1 MKTINSLFIFFII
14 TVLLAGC
21 GNDDSKS
28 DASDARGN
36 KYSGE
41 TTTITGKVI
50 DGYLEKASV
59 CVDANENG
67 RCDKTDPQS
76 KTDSQGSY
84 AIILPKSLT
93 GRGFNLLAFAVPN
106 KTIDDDYD
114 NNANQPIEK
123 GYSLSAPWGSGVI
136 TPFTSMVVGIM
147 QDDSSSKLN
156 AEERVK
162 ESLKIDSLYADYIA
176 MKLLA
181 ADKVQIAEEMHKKA
195 KMLVQ
200 VIVSIREK
208 FDKVGSRPRA
218 EGAYTHFMKDTKAM
232 SSILS
237 DIKTEL
243 QDLSSDAI
251 DYETLQALLEKKA
264 IQRIEVEHKDI
275 FELALR
281 YRDVTSADQKTQLLK
296 HYLSY
301 GVGNHSDWT
310 KSGDKIDIRLDSYAL
325 ENDQWDSVG
334 EKYVKGR
341 WRKPDDAF
349 PGLVEG
355 LTYVR
360 KDRKFKEVEPSKR
373 VAVAFDKKG
382 NILIGED
389 KFEALTVKYKLDLSR
404 LPLAL
409 QGYNIEESLDDPKKE
424 TLRFKGTFPPGA
436 EALSTTV
443 SYIKDT
449 YTIDSWKH
457 DPDGTTH
464 GLPSDTPSTLTE
476 LLNQNKFTGEKV
488 LFASNEDPHSIPTAR
503 YISELDVAIRFDL
516 SEVEQELLSGR
527 VRFYTPKEDDG
538 SEYEL
543 TNDYGTW
550 HKEKLLK
557 SGKEILRV
565 EIPKSYQSEYSAYFF
580 IARDDPYN
588 PNLQKVWRGEIT
600 RAGTKKVNGLI
611 YNKAAKKAIK
621 TAIESEAYAK

>member
-1 MKTINSLFIFFII
+1 MKTINSLFIFFIF

-21 GNDDSKS
+21 GGGNSKS
-28 DASDARGN
+28 DVSDARGN

-41 TTTITGKVI
+41 TTTIRGKVI

-76 KTDSQGSY
+76 KTDSQGNY
-84 AIILPKSLT
+84 AIILPKILA
-93 GRGFNLLAFAVPN
+93 GMEFNLLAFAVPN
-106 KTIDDDYD
+106 KTIDADWP
-114 NNANQPIEK
+114 NQPIEK

-147 QDDSSSKLN
+147 RDDSSSKLN

-162 ESLKIDSLYADYIA
+162 ESLKIDSLYTDYIA

-181 ADKVQIAEEMHKKA
+181 ADKAQTGEEMHKKA

-200 VIVSIREK
+200 VIASLRGK
-208 FDKVGSRPRA
+208 FSKVRSRPRA

-264 IQRIEVEHKDI
+264 IQRIEVEHKDS

-301 GVGNHSDWT
+301 GVGNHSNWT
-310 KSGDKIDIRLDSYAL
+310 KSGDKIDVRLDSYVL

-360 KDRKFKEVEPSKR
+360 KDRKFKEVELSKG
-373 VAVAFDKKG
+373 VAVAFDKNG
-382 NILIGED
+382 NVLMGED

-476 LLNQNKFTGEKV
+476 LLNQNKFTDEKV
-488 LFASNEDPHSIPTAR
+488 LFASDEDPSRIPTAS
-503 YISELDVAIRFDL
+503 YISELDVAIQFDL
-516 SEVEQELLSGR
+516 SEVEQKLLSGR
-527 VRFYTPKEDDG
+527 VRFYTPKQGDG

-557 SGKEILRV
+557 SDKEILRV

-600 RAGTKKVNGLI
+600 RAGTKKVNSLI

-621 TAIESEAYAK
+621 AAIESGAYAK